1 MPQDTDRNRFSRG
14 RDYHDDLI
22 QDPERLR
29 ERIAESR
36 DEGPAFDEEK
46 IRRENY
52 SLSDN
57 IAKLAL
63 LVSSASVIS
72 HRRLLGDSGIH
83 LADIAT
89 SLINKIGKTKA
100 KAVGRYAAY
109 LGESTGELNKKQASK
124 LRKTAKDT
132 PELAHLQIIKDLNTN
147 LENLHRLDT
156 EGVSIFTDTKEVGIA
171 GEKIVAQMKKDLA
184 RRHSSDFNASE
195 SFENLTLDKVI
206 SMHSSESK
214 SNRDYIASLFGET
227 QIETLLSAKR
237 LGLIS
242 DDQVIDERIFI
253 KKSKPISGEV
263 VPPAK
268 GILKDFS
275 RPEKIMDTRILS
287 GRYLGGILERHLGEL
302 QIPFVNINIGRL
314 FSAPIKHLFGEGDS
328 SGIVRAPDNS
338 DRHVRRLIIG
348 EDLYR
353 LRPPPGEVTPHP
365 RRIKPPSGEIE
376 PPSGE
381 IKPPSGEIKPPSGEI
396 EPPSGWTRPASATRP
411 APAVPAVPAN
421 KPIELEHIAS
431 GYRARESRDGM
442 ANAVIARRGQLASQT
457 KRTATQIEAKS
468 SNIVMQALDAL
479 QEDVGI
485 GRRFATQE
493 AWVKRGTIDLLKR
506 RLQGTPQLK
515 TTTKVDEIIEEL
527 AKRTGT
533 STADTS
539 DLDFMGRAAQ
549 KIAKESRPG
558 KPKLRKHEK
567 IQEDL
572 LAALG
577 DESTYEY
584 LKEDP
589 KTGEMV
595 KVIDSVRG
603 SSPDD
608 MGLRR
613 ASKREKIEVGRSD
626 PGHLK
631 TWVPMDSFAY
641 ESDLSSRLSDVANFM
656 TTRLNDLIGAT
667 MGIGFKPTPGKF
679 GFVGNTAKIFGLA
692 AGTAVAFEGIKYAD
706 YLIGVPFGDY
716 KPSNLLLDTY
726 AVAKMSAQYLRE
738 FTGLSP
744 AARYMEDLMPGS
756 IESSMSEFART
767 LAPFA
772 IALKMLPVKESIILA
787 TGVSAAIG
795 EFPFP
800 GITDTPKET
809 TDILSGEQ
817 QVPIRSGRYWMLG
830 KQPFEGGKID
840 YFAPGMFARMR
851 SEYKYTDTLYG
862 SQTEYFQNTSFLP
875 TPSNLFRIPEL
886 VGNVLSPLTNLPFL
900 GSLLEHAPL
909 IGSMFDPQGAEF
921 LAQKHRFD
929 RPYPTA
935 FSIEELS
942 NSTIGSM
949 GVPGGNS
956 SGLSAYQTPGES
968 IVEMGMNPYPM
979 RSELNSAVKS
989 PFLSTAVSQVS
1000 ELSGIYK
1007 FGLWDMPFKSS
1018 VPTSPQLADP
1028 GFMNSTTRAFYD
1040 ESVGGLMGH
1049 TELLRRF
1056 VMSDYLQAQRQATNT
1071 IPNTMPTWLPGSRSS
1086 FTGNTAMGVFPGDR
1100 NYHIDFSTGD
1110 PYAKIPHG
1118 EFRLP
1123 GAAREV
1129 AFRLHS
1135 GSPGIYDAVDRLMV
1149 LSDVA
1154 PNSESYKHYRIIVES
1169 MIKAGSIDQYWTD
1182 KLVKT
1187 REGVE
1192 QKLERYQT
1200 VSRKF
1205 NGIGSQLEPIVGLLE
1220 ANKNEEGIRT
1230 YYTPPEQ
1237 ALGSAWEVFSH
1248 DVVSR
1253 IGISIPIL
1261 GPIISNKMLPMRDE
1275 LEAYLKR
1282 EVYDTDEYD
1291 WTKPYST
1298 MIRPMHEQ
1306 LKATDPFTAGAG
1318 GFISGA
1324 LMAANP
1330 ISRIVMSSAG
1340 AMYFSGASSLRAI
1353 STGEL
1358 TGGYVPGY
1366 VTERRRADEY
1376 FDKLEYIKLRR
1387 LEKSARAE
1395 GMHDIAEHFMDLK
1408 RRTISSLDYSLGTKQ
1423 FVRDALI
1430 ALPTREKQ
1438 LFMGSLNAPTGKRQ
1452 QMLPYIPEHLKPV
1465 YQAAWA
1471 KQGSKEF
1478 SYSDI
1483 KQNPDVRAAEYFMQ
1497 HGMPDPTW
1505 AGFHPD
1511 IPMDAVR
1518 VKTMDSI
1525 WGSPSNDL
1533 HRSGVFAVT
1542 ANRLRTEFPDVDL
1555 SVYNFYQRS
1564 GLDAAAKQQLEA
1576 ELMQSG
1582 ITDYDIDENLGS
1594 GLDNIVNY
1602 DMSSRSG
1609 LENFFAIA
1617 TDILRG

>member
-1 MPQDTDRNRFSRG
+1 MPQEGDRSRFSRG
-14 RDYHDDLI
+14 RDYQKDLI

-29 ERIAESR
+29 ERIAASR
-36 DEGPAFDEEK
+36 DEGPAFDKER
-46 IRRENY
+46 ILRENY
-52 SLSDN
+52 SLSDD
-57 IAKLAL
+57 IAKLTL
-63 LVSSASVIS
+63 LVSAASIIS
-72 HRRLLGDSGIH
+72 NRRLGDTGIH
-83 LADIAT
+83 LADMVT
-89 SLINKIGKTKA
+89 SFINKIGRTKTKA
-100 KAVGRYAAY
+100 LGKYAAY
-109 LGESTGELNKKQASK
+109 FGESSGEISK
-124 LRKTAKDT
+124 IEADALRKVAGDA
-132 PELAHLQIIKDLNTN
+132 PLLAHLQIIKDLDTN
-147 LENLHRLDT
+147 IDNLKRLDA
-156 EGVSIFTDTKEVGIA
+156 EGVSIFTDVDEIGIA
-171 GEKIVAQMKKDLA
+171 GEKIVAQMREDLV
-184 RRHSSDFNASE
+184 RRHSSDFNASK
-195 SFENLTLDKVI
+195 SFDNLTLDKI
-206 SMHSSESK
+206 TSMLSSESDK
-214 SNRDYIASLFGET
+214 NYVTDLFGET
-227 QIETLLSAKR
+227 QLETLMSAKR
-237 LGLIS
+237 MGLIS
-242 DDQVIDERIFI
+242 GDQVIDERIFI
-253 KKSKPISGEV
+253 KKPIPTPGE
-263 VPPAK
+263 VPPAPK
-268 GILKDFS
+268 APIPTPGEVPPAPKAPIPTPGEVPPIPKKPIPAPGEVPPIPKKPIPVPGEVPPIPSGISKDLL
-275 RPEKIMDTRILS
+275 RPAKIVDTRVLS
-287 GRYLGGILERHLGEL
+287 GKYFGGMLERSFS
-302 QIPFVNINIGRL
+302 QIQLPFANINLGKL
-314 FSAPIKHLFGEGDS
+314 FAAPIKHLFGEGDS
-328 SGIVRAPDNS
+328 SGIVRAPYSSNIKT
-338 DRHVRRLIIG
+338 RRLVIG

-353 LRPPPGEVTPHP
+353 LRPGQ
-365 RRIKPPSGEIE
+365 
-376 PPSGE
+376 
-381 IKPPSGEIKPPSGEI
+381 
-396 EPPSGWTRPASATRP
+396 
-411 APAVPAVPAN
+411 AN
-421 KPIELEHIAS
+421 QPIELEHLSS
-431 GYRARESRDGM
+431 GFRARESTDGI
-442 ANAVIARRGQLASQT
+442 ARAVIARRNQLASQT
-457 KRTATQIEAKS
+457 KRTATQIKAKS
-468 SNIVMQALDAL
+468 SNIFMQTIDAV
-479 QEDVGI
+479 QEDIGI

-493 AWVKRGTIDLLKR
+493 AYVKRGTIDLVKR
-506 RLQGTPQLK
+506 RLQGTPKLK
-515 TTTKVDEIIEEL
+515 TTTKVDDITEEL

-533 STADTS
+533 SKIDTS
-539 DLDFMGRAAQ
+539 DLNFAERSAQ
-549 KIAKESRPG
+549 RIAKETRPG
-558 KPKLRKHEK
+558 KAKLRKHEK

-577 DESTYEY
+577 DESSYEY
-584 LKEDP
+584 LKEDL
-589 KTGEMV
+589 KTGEPIRV
-595 KVIDSVRG
+595 VDPVRG

-613 ASKREKIEVGRSD
+613 VSKLEKIDAGRAD
-626 PGHLK
+626 PGQLK

-679 GFVGNTAKIFGLA
+679 GFIGNTAKIFGLA

-706 YLIGVPFGDY
+706 YLTGVPTGGY
-716 KPSNLLLDTY
+716 KASNLLLDVY

-738 FTGLSP
+738 FVGLSP
-744 AARYMEDLMPGS
+744 VARYMEDLMPGS
-756 IESSMSEFART
+756 IESSASEFART

-772 IALKMLPVKESIILA
+772 IALKMGPSKESLYLA
-787 TGVSAAIG
+787 AGLSALVG

-851 SEYKYTDTLYG
+851 AEYKYTDTLYG
-862 SQTEYFQNTSFLP
+862 SQAEYFQNTSFLP

-909 IGSMFDPQGAEF
+909 IGSMFDPQGSEY

-935 FSIEELS
+935 FAIEELS

-949 GVPGGNS
+949 GVPGGNL

-968 IVEMGMNPYPM
+968 VIEMGMNPYPM
-979 RSELNSAVKS
+979 RSELNSAVKK
-989 PFLSTAVSQVS
+989 PLLSSAVSQVS

-1007 FGLWDMPFKSS
+1007 FALWDMPFKSG

-1028 GFMNSTTRAFYD
+1028 GFMNSITRSFYD

-1100 NYHIDFSTGD
+1100 NYHIDFSIGD

-1118 EFRLP
+1118 ELRLP
-1123 GAAREV
+1123 GAAREI

-1205 NGIGSQLEPIVGLLE
+1205 NGISSQLAPLAGLMQ
-1220 ANKNEEGIRT
+1220 AKKSEEGIRT

-1237 ALGSAWEVFSH
+1237 TLGTAWEIFSH
-1248 DVVSR
+1248 DMVSR
-1253 IGISIPIL
+1253 VGITIPIL
-1261 GPIISNKMLPMRDE
+1261 GPILSNKMLPMRDE
-1275 LEAYLKR
+1275 LEGYLKR

-1291 WTKPYST
+1291 WTKPYTT

-1306 LKATDPFTAGAG
+1306 LKATDPFTAGVG
-1318 GFISGA
+1318 GFVSGA

-1330 ISRIVMSSAG
+1330 ISRIVMSTAG

-1387 LEKSARAE
+1387 LEKSARSE

-1438 LFMGSLNAPTGKRQ
+1438 LFMSSLEAPTGRRQ
-1452 QMLPYIPEHLKPV
+1452 EILQYIPEHLKPV
-1465 YQAAWA
+1465 YQAAWS
-1471 KQGSKEF
+1471 KQGSSEF

-1483 KQNPDVRAAEYFMQ
+1483 QQNPDVRAAQYFMQ

-1518 VKTMDSI
+1518 VKTMDSV

-1542 ANRLRTEFPDVDL
+1542 ANRLGTEFPDVDL
-1555 SVYNFYQRS
+1555 SVYNFYNRS

-1576 ELMQSG
+1576 ELMLSG